1 MPASAHILIAED
13 DPQVRLPLQRF
24 LENQGFWV
32 EAVGTG
38 EDAIEHIASGR
49 YDLVITDLRMG
60 ETGGLEVLE
69 YARRQ
74 PTPPEVIVIT
84 KYATVGTAVNAMRLG
99 AFDYLVKPIRHEE
112 LLLIIEKALEKRR
125 LMIEVQNLRR
135 QVQHRFSF
143 ENIIAYSEAMLAVI
157 KKAKRVALT
166 NATLLI
172 EGESGTGKEL
182 LAKAIHQHSRRAAGP
197 YVAINCGALPESLL
211 ESELF
216 GYKKGAFTGAVS
228 DKPGLI
234 EEANGGTLFLDEI
247 GEMPL
252 SVQVKL
258 LRVLQEG
265 EIRRVGD
272 VQLRRV
278 DVRVIAATNRDLGRL
293 VEQGRFREDLYYR
306 LNVIPIRIPPLR
318 ERKED
323 IPPLVKH
330 FLAKFSEEL
339 RHPVKEITPEAM
351 EALLRYDWPGNVREL
366 ENTIERCVILSHDDV
381 IGPEDLPEWARREQP
396 APPMAAEAAHDGQ
409 AVSWGQIC
417 PEWTLAELERWYIL
431 ETLRRYAYNQSQAA
445 RHLGIGRN
453 TLWKKLKQYGIRIH
467 RTV

>member
-1 MPASAHILIAED
+1 MPAQACILIAED
-13 DPQVRLPLQRF
+13 DPQVRIPLQQF
-24 LENQGFWV
+24 LENQGYWV
-32 EAVGTG
+32 EAVETG

-74 PTPPEVIVIT
+74 PLPPEVIVVT
-84 KYATVGTAVNAMRLG
+84 RYATVGTAVNAMRLG

-112 LLLIIEKALEKRR
+112 LLLLVEKALEKRR
-125 LMIEVQNLRR
+125 LMLEVQNLRQ

-143 ENIIAYSEAMLAVI
+143 ENIIAYSDAMLAVI

-182 LAKAIHQHSRRAAGP
+182 LAKAIHQHSRRASGP

-216 GYKKGAFTGAVS
+216 GYRKGAFTGAVS

-234 EEANGGTLFLDEI
+234 EEADGGTLFLDEI

-278 DVRVIAATNRDLGRL
+278 NVRVIAATNRDLGKL

-323 IPPLVKH
+323 IPPLVKY

-339 RHPVKEITPEAM
+339 RHPIKQITAEAM

-366 ENTIERCVILSHDDV
+366 ENTIERCVILSQDDT
-381 IGPEDLPEWARREQP
+381 IGLDDLPEWARAEGQP
-396 APPMAAEAAHDGQ
+396 AAHKRRGPEGEEG
-409 AVSWGQIC
+409 WGPIC

-431 ETLRRYAYNQSQAA
+431 QTLRRYEYNQSQTA

-453 TLWKKLKQYGIRIH
+453 TLWKKLKQYGIRIQK
-467 RTV
+467 TL